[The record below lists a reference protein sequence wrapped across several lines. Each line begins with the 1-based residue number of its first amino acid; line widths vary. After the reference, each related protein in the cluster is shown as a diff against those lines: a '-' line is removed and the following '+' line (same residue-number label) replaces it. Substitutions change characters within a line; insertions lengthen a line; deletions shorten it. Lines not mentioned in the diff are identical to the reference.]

1 SWHKILIL
9 TFPRSLFVM
18 IYIYNAERAWI
29 FLLQSL
35 FNRTGRNYLL
45 LELFYCCLCK
55 LVGTCI
61 TTVPYSMSHRGRRSA
76 SSAILRTGITVIFV
90 LQNIADVLSVTILQ
104 LIKPIKIMSRILFTI
119 ILFSL
124 SFSVFAKSDLSKKEK
139 AIVKSLKKQYKL
151 ESVEIERPYNG
162 FVYYELLTKDFK
174 RMIADSTGTVI
185 IPQSRQITDAYLN
198 RIRFIC
204 GHEKGL
210 GNFRERGRNAR
221 TITAYYPGNQSV
233 FLSSKSKGDGSSEY
247 QFFSASG
254 ELLYSFDGTITED
267 INSPVYITKDLM
279 GSYGLMAMD
288 GRVLLPNEYSSI
300 ETRADGICILYQI
313 QDGVERMGGTCV
325 TNMTEDNVPC
335 IFNYVEYSQ
344 SNGCWMVQVHEYDSI
359 QPYHVDKQYDT
370 TFMDEGQR
378 LFEQQQYEKA
388 RKYYTIS
395 GSDAKWAKFYI
406 GATYYKTIVRS
417 FQDMND
423 AVSVLENSSNR
434 QDRSIASDIR
444 NDLKLFNEMAGKA
457 EQAFQ
462 TYVESGHMKYTL
474 KAKEMLYELSD
485 MKSHT
490 SGMESRV
497 SMAVAD
503 LERRCAELDRMEQE
517 EYNRRLEQQQL
528 NLERQRLNEQ
538 RLAREQREREIRM
551 RQRADAERRQREARK
566 REEEK
571 RRVQQNQQQQ
581 GQQQQRNTQQQRSS
595 QQQQQ
600 TQRQQT
606 QQPQK
611 AEPPKKQIEQK
622 IVLPKKV
629 VPKVLNQELQK

>member
-1 SWHKILIL
+1 
-9 TFPRSLFVM
+9 M
-18 IYIYNAERAWI
+18 N
-29 FLLQSL
+29 
-35 FNRTGRNYLL
+35 
-45 LELFYCCLCK
+45 
-55 LVGTCI
+55 
-61 TTVPYSMSHRGRRSA
+61 
-76 SSAILRTGITVIFV
+76 
-90 LQNIADVLSVTILQ
+90 
-104 LIKPIKIMSRILFTI
+104 RILFTI

-151 ESVEIERPYNG
+151 ESVEIERPYND

-185 IPQSRQITDAYLN
+185 IPQSRQISDAYQN
-198 RIRFIC
+198 RIRFIR

-210 GNFRERGRNAR
+210 GNFRERGRNVR
-221 TITAYYPGNQSV
+221 TITAYYPGNQPV
-233 FLSSKSKGDGSSEY
+233 FLSSKSIGGGSIEY
-247 QFFSASG
+247 QFFSTSG

-267 INSPVYITKDLM
+267 INSPVYLTKDLM
-279 GSYGLMAMD
+279 GSCGLMAMD
-288 GRVLLPNEYSSI
+288 GRLLLPNEYSSI
-300 ETRADGICILYQI
+300 KTRADGICALYQMQGDI
-313 QDGVERMGGTCV
+313 ERMGGTCV
-325 TNMTEDNVPC
+325 SDMTETSVPC

-344 SNGCWMVQVHEYDSI
+344 SNGCWMIQVHEYDSI

-370 TFMDEGQR
+370 SFMDEGQK
-378 LFEQQQYEKA
+378 LFELQQYEET
-388 RKYYTIS
+388 RKYYTITE
-395 GSDAKWAKFYI
+395 SDAKWAKFYI
-406 GATYYKTIVRS
+406 GATYQKTIVKL

-423 AVSVLENSSNR
+423 ALAVLENSNNR

-444 NDLKLFNEMAGKA
+444 NDLNLFNEMADKA
-457 EQAFQ
+457 ELAFQ

-517 EYNRRLEQQQL
+517 EYNRRLEQQQI

-538 RLAREQREREIRM
+538 RLAREQHEREMRM
-551 RQRADAERRQREARK
+551 RKMADAERRQREARK

-571 RRVQQNQQQQ
+571 RKAQQRQQQQ
-581 GQQQQRNTQQQRSS
+581 EQQRNTQQQRST

-600 TQRQQT
+600 NQRQQT

-611 AEPPKKQIEQK
+611 TEPPKKQTEQK

-629 VPKVLNQELQK
+629 VPKVLKQEPQK